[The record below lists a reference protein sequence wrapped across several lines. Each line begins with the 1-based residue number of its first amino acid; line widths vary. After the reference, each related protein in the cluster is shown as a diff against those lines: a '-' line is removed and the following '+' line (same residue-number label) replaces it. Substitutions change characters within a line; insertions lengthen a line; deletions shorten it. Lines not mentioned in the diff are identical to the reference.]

1 MSSRMTLICLA
12 LVLLAPLR
20 GAGAAAPSEPEKLL
34 LDLATRQQALFVK
47 SEKEGDN
54 LDEANFRQAT
64 QKLVQEYDDFLKK
77 YPKYAPAYA
86 AYGTMLSRL
95 DMSREAAAVLT
106 RGDDMF
112 MAMSKEPGA
121 STPAFRRAWALLKNQ
136 LGNYTAEEG
145 HPIEASA
152 FFLTAIDLVPDEPL
166 YHYQLGMLL
175 AEAHD
180 DFVKAGN
187 QTRAEV
193 EKSMQQAFRR
203 AAELAP
209 ARFEFQ
215 YRYAESFY
223 DVAEPDW
230 DAALRCWAALEENA
244 GSEVER
250 DTMRLH
256 AANVLIH
263 QGKFDHARL
272 MLTSVDQP
280 VLAAQKQ
287 KLVAQLPAEPAK

>member
-1 MSSRMTLICLA
+1 MPFRISAICLVLA
-12 LVLLAPLR
+12 LLAPVR
-20 GAGAAAPSEPEKLL
+20 AAVPPPAGPEQLL
-34 LDLATRQQALFVK
+34 LAIATRQQALFVK
-47 SEKEGDN
+47 ADKEGGN
-54 LDEANFRQAT
+54 LDEANSRQAA
-64 QKLVQEYDDFLKK
+64 QQFVQDYDDFLKK

-95 DMSREAAAVLT
+95 DMGREAASVLT

-112 MAMSKEPGA
+112 TAMTKEPGA
-121 STPAFRRAWALLKNQ
+121 DTPAFRKAWALLKNQ

-145 HPIEASA
+145 HPLEALA
-152 FFLTAIDLVPDEPL
+152 FFLSAIDLVPDEAL

-187 QTRAEV
+187 QTRTEV

-209 ARFEFQ
+209 KRFEFQ

-230 DAALRCWAALEENA
+230 DAALKCWAVLEEGA
-244 GSEVER
+244 ETPVER
-250 DTMRLH
+250 ETMRLH
-256 AANVLIH
+256 AANLLLK
-263 QGKFDHARL
+263 QGKPDHARL
-272 MLTSVDQP
+272 MLASVTEP

-287 KLVAQLPAEPAK
+287 KLVAQLPAEAAK

>member
-1 MSSRMTLICLA
+1 MPFRISSVCLVLA
-12 LVLLAPLR
+12 LLAPVR
-20 GAGAAAPSEPEKLL
+20 AAVAPPSGPEQLL
-34 LDLATRQQALFVK
+34 LAIATRQQALFVK
-47 SEKEGDN
+47 ADKEGSL
-54 LDEANFRQAT
+54 LDEANFRQAA
-64 QKLVQEYDDFLKK
+64 QQFVQDYDDFLKK

-95 DMSREAAAVLT
+95 DMGREAAAVLT
-106 RGDDMF
+106 RGDDIF
-112 MAMSKEPGA
+112 AATAKEPGA
-121 STPAFRRAWALLKNQ
+121 DTPAFRKAWALLKNQ

-145 HPIEASA
+145 HPLEASA
-152 FFLTAIDLVPDEPL
+152 FFLSAIDLVPDEAL

-209 ARFEFQ
+209 KRFEFQ

-223 DVAEPDW
+223 DMGEPDW
-230 DAALRCWAALEENA
+230 DAALKCWAALEEGA
-244 GSEVER
+244 ETPVER
-250 DTMRLH
+250 ETMRLH
-256 AANVLIH
+256 AANILLK
-263 QGKFDHARL
+263 QGKPDHARL
-272 MLTSVDQP
+272 MLATVTEP

-287 KLVAQLPAEPAK
+287 KLVAQLPAEAAK

>member
-1 MSSRMTLICLA
+1 MSLRIPAVLLVLA
-12 LVLLAPLR
+12 LLSPVR
-20 GAGAAAPSEPEKLL
+20 AAVAPSTPEKAL
-34 LDLATRQQALFVK
+34 LDLADRQQALFVQADK
-47 SEKEGDN
+47 AGDK
-54 LDEANFRQAT
+54 LDEANFRQAA

-77 YPKYAPAYA
+77 HPKHAPAYA
-86 AYGTMLSRL
+86 AYGTMLGRL
-95 DMSREAAAVLT
+95 DMNPQAAAVLT

-121 STPAFRRAWALLKNQ
+121 DTPPFRRAWGLLKNQ

-145 HPIEASA
+145 HPVEASA
-152 FFLTAIDLVPDEPL
+152 FFLSAINLVPDEPL

-180 DFVKAGN
+180 DFVKAGG

-193 EKSMQQAFRR
+193 DQSMQQAFRK

-209 ARFEFQ
+209 KRFEFQ

-223 DVAEPDW
+223 DVAAPDW
-230 DAALRCWAALEENA
+230 DAALQRWAALEEGA
-244 GSEVER
+244 ETAVER
-250 DTMRLH
+250 ETMRLH
-256 AANVLIH
+256 AANILLK
-263 QGKFDHARL
+263 QQKFDHARL
-272 MLTSVDQP
+272 ILATVTEP

-287 KLVAQLPAEPAK
+287 KLVAQIPAEPAK

>member
-1 MSSRMTLICLA
+1 MPPRIILACLLLA
-12 LVLLAPLR
+12 LVGPLR
-20 GAGAAAPSEPEKLL
+20 GAAPVPADAEKLL

-47 SEKEGDN
+47 AEKEGDN
-54 LDEANFRQAT
+54 LDEANFRQAA
-64 QKLVQEYDDFLKK
+64 QKLVQEYDDFLKQH
-77 YPKYAPAYA
+77 PKYAPAYA

-95 DMSREAAAVLT
+95 EMSAQAAAVLT

-121 STPAFRRAWALLKNQ
+121 DTPAFRRAWGLLKNQ

-145 HPIEASA
+145 HPVEASA
-152 FFLTAIDLVPDEPL
+152 FFLSAINLVPEEPL

-193 EKSMQQAFRR
+193 DQSMQQAFRR
-203 AAELAP
+203 ATELAP
-209 ARFEFQ
+209 KRFEFQ

-223 DVAEPDW
+223 DVAAPDW
-230 DAALRCWAALEENA
+230 DAALRRWAALEEEA
-244 GSEVER
+244 ETAVER
-250 DTMRLH
+250 ETMRLH
-256 AANVLIH
+256 AANILLK
-263 QGKFDHARL
+263 QQKFDHARL
-272 MLTSVDQP
+272 ILGTVTEP

-287 KLVAQLPAEPAK
+287 KLVAQLPAGTAK